1 MVAIVSGNNLGLS
14 TSSFAT
20 LGQGGVFG
28 SATQGRGGEQAYVNL
43 ATGNMVL
50 QRRDDFVASQGQGMD
65 VLRTYN
71 SRGLLDD
78 DNADNWSIGIYNQ
91 PLRLTGTRN
100 AAGSVLSRT
109 ARDGARSDYS
119 FDTAQ
124 GLYVGTDGAGAHDTL
139 RWDEAAG
146 QYVWTDGDSGEQERY
161 EGSGDQRLVSR
172 SDAHGNTTRYQY
184 GADGLLASVTGASG
198 ETTHY
203 DYTGRNL
210 AQIRVVAQDGS
221 TSTRVRYAYDASN
234 RLASVTV
241 DLSPG
246 DNSTADGKVYQTTY
260 TYDGDSRRVAS
271 VTQTD
276 GTRLEIGYALIDG
289 DYRVA
294 SVKDALGL
302 TTRYTYDTTARTTT
316 VTDPLN
322 VAIRYAYDDRGQLL
336 RVQTGITEAR
346 PAGLSQLYYRY
357 DSQGNVTAM
366 TDALGRSI
374 ALQYDAQGNQTV
386 KVDPLGNTLVRT
398 YDERNQLLTETLRAG
413 DGNGSAASAPTFGGS
428 TSSESTTRYVYSAQE
443 RGQLRFVLSAEG
455 RVTEYRYNALGQRVT
470 ALAYAAAAYDL
481 SGLGSSGVP
490 TETQM
495 AAWAA
500 VQDLRGGQRTDTR
513 YDFRGQV
520 AYSIA
525 YGALDAGGEGS
536 DPAATQYIYSQAG
549 ELLKTVQP
557 RTDSI
562 TEYVYDGLGRVIV
575 ASAPSSDGT
584 TANTTVT
591 EYGAASTTVTLV
603 NGLSTVSNYDA
614 AGRLTS
620 VLQSSA
626 GTTLGITRY
635 AYDAAGRLV
644 MTQDP
649 TGVRQWLLYD
659 DAGRKVADV
668 DGTGA
673 ATEYRYNV
681 NGQLAQ
687 TIAYARTLGPDL
699 NAAPTLEAVRALATA
714 DDRKSWRLYDSAQR
728 LAWQVDSA
736 GAVTQ
741 TEYDA
746 ASRVVAVTRLATPI
760 DTQLLGDGSAL
771 TVGPA
776 GLTSVANGQKA
787 ATGIAV
793 RVSAAAVA
801 SGATLT
807 LEASVAGSQPAGRV
821 TFYSGSTAIGS
832 AQIVDGV
839 ARLALNTLAVGTYA
853 INARYEG
860 DATHAAA
867 TSTAVAA
874 TVLQATAVSLDALPG
889 TVALGRSQV
898 LRATVAGGAPGGT
911 VTFFDG
917 SAVIGSG
924 VLQNVAGVP
933 TATVVWNV
941 QTPGNHAI
949 AAVYSGDAA
958 TASAATS
965 SAVTVRAG
973 LASEIALESGAT
985 PSTVNMALTLRARV
999 SVPGSQTQPTGSIAF
1014 YRGTELLAT
1023 AALDAQGV
1031 AVVSTSALAAGLHS
1045 LTAVY
1050 LGDDAVAGS
1059 RSASFTQTVLPAAS
1073 TTAVLAT
1080 SHVQIAAGASLALTV
1095 RVAAVADPATALGGT
1110 VTFYDGDTR
1119 LGSAALVNGQAS
1131 FNAAGVTA
1139 GSHGYRAVYGGDAAD
1154 AASTSATATVIS
1166 VANGPSI
1173 ATPVARSTG
1182 LVLAVSSTAIAK
1194 GNAVA
1199 VTATVTGNHPTGS
1212 VTFVSGGRILGS
1224 AVLVDGQAVLSFTPS
1239 EAGELS
1245 VQALYAGDAG
1255 NPATASGEPARIV
1268 VAPSPAR
1275 MVLSVSSTQAVRGTG
1290 VVLTATLSGSDTAA
1304 APTGSVTFYANGA
1317 AIGTAVLSQGLASL
1331 AIATLDIGSNAI
1343 TVQYAGDAR
1352 NAAVSS
1358 AAQDLRI
1365 ISAPASVALGAS
1377 SQQAAAGAAV
1387 TFTATVVPAT
1397 SGTSPTGRVDFFNGT
1412 SFLGSASLANGTA
1425 TLTTNGLRNVGV
1437 ANVTAVYT
1445 GEASG
1450 AVSKPFSVSISSGV
1464 ELSVSSTRIVSGNP
1478 VVLSANVGSGT
1489 GTVSFFDGSVYL
1501 GSASASNGMASL
1513 TTKALT
1519 QAGSHAIT
1527 AVYAGDANRAGA
1539 ASAATTLQVADAVEL
1554 AASGSTVIA
1563 GAPLVL
1569 TASVN
1574 SATSAIVNGVAVPAG
1589 AIANGVTLID
1599 GTVTKTSG
1607 ASDWESSI
1615 RSTVGVSGGASVSF
1629 KAGQTNK
1636 AIMVGLN
1643 TDPGTNDN
1651 YLTIDWA
1658 IYITYDGAM
1667 YAYQNGASVASLGTY
1682 TTGDVLSVE
1691 YLNGVVSYRKNGTVL
1706 RQESA
1711 NITQPLY
1718 LDTSFYGTGGAITG
1732 LKFRNASGQE
1742 VPLSAAAA
1750 PTGTVTFFNGRE
1762 VLGTANVVNGVARL
1776 TTSAL
1781 AAQGTAQITAVYG
1794 GDANNAAATS
1804 AARTVAVNDAIGL
1817 GASATS
1823 VAAGD
1828 AVTLTARMN
1837 AQPSVV
1843 ATGVSFDGGAVR
1855 KTGTASQWDASVRSV
1870 VGYAGG
1876 ASVRFTVG
1884 AQSDQNYVIG
1894 LNTDPASD
1902 NGVASLDW
1910 AIHVSGSTV
1919 ELYRDGVLVANVG
1932 TIVAGDV
1939 LALGYDAGAVSYAK
1953 NGVVLRRETVQI
1965 SQPLYLDSSFYTPGS
1980 AVSGLEFRDGAGTLV
1995 ALSAKPAATGRVTF
2009 HSGGAVLGTA
2019 TLVDGVASLT
2029 TRGLTAAGMAS
2040 ITALFESDSDG
2051 TKVQSQPL
2059 IVGVTGTGSQT
2070 AAASNAP
2077 VLSVSS
2083 TRIVSG
2089 NPVVLSA
2096 NVGSGT
2102 GTVSFFDGSVYLG
2115 SASASNG
2122 MASLTTKALTQA
2134 GSHAITAVYAG
2145 DANRAGAASAATT
2158 LQVADAVELAA
2169 SGSTVIAGAPLVLT
2183 ASVNSATSAIVN
2195 GVAVPAGAI
2204 ANGVTLIDGT
2214 VTKTSGA
2221 SDWESSIRSTVGVS
2235 GGASVSFKAGQTNKA
2250 IMVGLNTD
2258 PGTNDNYLTIDWAI
2272 YITYDG
2278 AMYAYQNGASVAS
2291 LGTYTTGDVLSV
2303 EYLNGVVS
2311 YRKNGT
2317 VLRQESANITQPLYL
2332 DTSFYGTGGA
2342 ITGLKFRNASGQEVP
2357 LSAAAAPTG
2366 TVTFFNGREVLGTAN
2381 VVNGVA
2387 RLTTSALAAQGTAQI
2402 TAVYGGDANN
2412 AAATSAARTVAVN
2425 DAIGLGASA
2434 TSVAAGDAVTLTAR
2448 MNAQPSV
2455 VATGV
2460 SFDGGAVRKTGT
2472 ASQWDASV
2480 RSVVG
2485 YAGGASVRFT
2495 VGAQSDQNY
2504 VIGLNTDPASDN
2516 GVASLDWAI
2525 HVSGSTVEL
2534 YRDGVLVANVGT
2546 IVAGD
2551 VLALGYDAGAVSY
2564 AKNGVVLRR
2573 ETVQISQPLYLD
2585 SSFYTPGSAVSGL
2598 EFRDGAGTLVALSAK
2613 PAATGRV
2620 TFHSG
2625 GAVLGTATLVDG
2637 VASLTTRGLTAA
2649 GMASI
2654 TAAYEGD
2661 ANNAAGFSSPMVL
2674 PVGAA
2679 PGGLP
2684 PTTTSLAVS
2693 SASTSRGQEVAL
2705 TATVTGGASGFVTF
2719 FSGNQALGVAAL
2731 VNGVATWT
2739 TKDLPVG
2746 AHAWRAV
2753 YTGDAQSASSTSSVV
2768 SGAVTAAG
2776 SGLTLAATV
2785 ASRSASEVT
2794 VTLAARVAGLRP
2806 GGTVTFYNN
2815 DAPIGGGTVGVV
2827 GGVATLSVTL
2837 PAGAVRITARYSG
2850 DADNAAAASEPLAL
2864 SLRGG
2869 STVVVAAPSPASTV
2883 YGSPVTLSATAPYS
2897 SANAGTVSFY
2907 AGDLLVGVASVQ
2919 PNGVATLVSTAIPV
2933 GTRTVLAAYSGN
2945 AEREP
2950 ASQSAAAPLVV
2961 TGMATQTVLTASR
2974 SQRIPGSPL
2983 VLDATTTSAGRA
2995 AGISGTVRFYAGST
3009 LLGTVQATDGVARL
3023 TLTDVPANAGTFT
3036 AVYSG
3041 FQGFDTSTSQTESS
3055 AALAAGTSVS
3065 LETSAPSVGNNA
3077 AVTLSARVTGRQPGG
3092 NVTFL
3097 RAGAVLGTAAVVNG
3111 VASLVVTGMP
3121 LGTHDLS
3128 ARYDGDALNSASS
3141 SAVLAQTVTAGAGI
3155 SLSLASSDTLEQG
3168 SAVSFAVG
3176 GMADG
3181 VVTLLDGT
3189 TAVSTARVVNGI
3201 ATLSTRDL
3209 AIGSHQLTVS
3219 YGANASSPVAL
3230 LGVRLT
3236 LTPGQAPT
3244 AVALGAATNRTEQ
3257 GLSTLLSAQVSGSQP
3272 GGRVTFYNGDTALG
3286 TVDLIYG
3293 LAVLTT
3299 DAPPSAL
3306 DRFRAVYL
3314 GDTGHA
3320 GSASAV
3326 LAGHALEG
3334 EALSPLT
3341 RSTLDRTLAQ
3351 IHSQDGLLLGT
3362 VDGEGYLTEYRYDAA
3377 ARMIGSVRY
3386 AQPVA
3391 GGATAAAAVR
3401 SGSLSSLRPTAR
3413 ADDAHTAYFHDVQGR
3428 RVGELDA
3435 EGHLTE
3441 TRYDANGNVAA
3452 VRRYANAVTAITA
3465 AQVTA
3470 ATRLADLL
3478 PAASAQDQVTTR
3490 SYDALNRLSASVN
3503 AEGTM
3508 TQYRYDSMGRLAQT
3522 VQAVGAA
3529 EARTATT
3536 RYDALGRV
3544 TGELTAQ
3551 GAALLSASGGGAQT
3565 EAIWQQ
3571 YGLRHTYDAAGR
3583 RTSTTDPNGQQTLFF
3598 YDAAG
3603 RLTHTVNAMG
3613 EITETRYNAF
3623 GEVASNTRTANRIDR
3638 WALANAGGLSG
3649 GLANA
3654 SVLAALG
3661 QAHSAAADATVSYR
3675 YNATGT
3681 LAQSTDALGFV
3692 RNYVYN
3698 TFGEETRLTA
3708 AAGTGAAQTVA
3719 TAYDRRGLAVQ
3730 RVQDPDALRVASTTA
3745 YDAFGRAISTTDA
3758 LGQVRTQA
3766 YDRMGRLIVAADALG
3781 GRSTTAYD
3789 AFGRTVTQTDALGHT
3804 TTYTYS
3810 QEDRSVTVTTPEG
3823 IRVSTAHDRLGQT
3836 VSVQDGSGAVTR
3848 YEYDANG
3855 RQTAVQTA
3863 LTRTEGRYDAG
3874 GRLVETTDAN
3884 GIKTALAYDAAGRVL
3899 TRTADPSGLNLVT
3912 RYSYDALGNQLSVT
3926 DAQGVVT
3933 QFGYDTK
3940 GQLVRQVV
3948 DPAGLALATSYA
3960 YDGLGH
3966 QVSVT
3971 APDGTTTAYQYDTL
3985 GRRVL
3990 EVVDPSTAT
3999 HAGLNLARRY
4009 AYDAA
4014 GNVTNVTDAQGHA
4027 TRYAYDK
4034 EGRQRFV
4041 LDAAGNLAET
4051 AYDAA
4056 GRVVRQTRYA
4066 QALAGVDG
4074 LPLAVGEG
4082 QLDGLKIVQPAK
4094 DQTEHRIYDADS
4106 RVTATV
4112 NGAGDVVRFD
4122 YDGAGRVVQRTA
4134 HARRLDM
4141 AKWVVGTDPKPDT
4154 DPTNSPDG
4162 VTRTVYDALGR
4173 VRYSIDGTGA
4183 VVSQRYDG
4191 NGNVTQRIRYA
4202 KRLDLT
4208 GQPLSARPNEAEL
4221 AQRVEGTGSAPAL
4234 YDAQR
4239 DEQTRMRYDAA
4250 GRLALMADGAGG
4262 VTQYL
4267 YDKNGRLLQSTRYA
4281 TPIGDTGTQN
4291 GPITVPQASL
4301 SDAFVR
4307 KVYDAAGRLTVEVDA
4322 SGAVS
4327 TYGYD
4332 AAGRLL
4338 RETRLAVPADA
4349 YRRAQAGGAL
4359 LAEPT
4364 PVASSGD
4371 RTVRHFLDR
4380 AGRETLTID
4389 AEGGAT
4395 ERFYDGTGQ
4404 LLQVRQSA
4412 TALTGSQIA
4421 DLESQRAQAG
4431 ELGRSAIAQKLPA
4444 NAADRTTRNYYDAA
4458 GRLRFTRD
4466 ALGQLQGYVY
4476 DGVGRLT
4483 GRTTY
4488 MGTQGADAWIEEGVT
4503 GYMKTAGGEGRK
4515 PLYRLSR
4522 TSGPGD
4528 HFYTSDPAERD
4539 WALQNG
4545 WQAEG
4550 DVGYLQSAPA
4560 AGTAPLYRL
4569 RPPGTSTNHFY
4580 TASEDLR
4587 AYAKNVLG
4595 WTDEGIMGYID
4606 VAPGKDN
4613 GALYQ
4618 LNANG
4623 TNEHFHSRGRAEIDL
4638 ALMPNPTATAGLDR
4652 TESLRYDA
4660 AGNLVASTDAAG
4672 KHETTEYDGTGRKE
4686 RFTNKAGST
4695 WNYAYNAA
4703 GQLTQETSP
4712 QVKLFDGQNEVLAS
4726 VVTRMD
4732 YDALG
4737 HLTARTEAAGLPE
4750 ARTTRYEYDA
4760 LGRQVKTIFPPVAVY
4775 QGESAAAL
4783 LDNGR
4788 NAAGTRTDTTIAEI
4802 SSETRYDTLGN
4813 AVAGR
4818 AAGSTAWSYKAY
4830 DRANHVAWDIDA
4842 LGYVTG
4848 YTRNAFGEAE
4858 RLVRYAR
4865 NIATRSDGTL
4875 LREDEVRQAVA
4886 ARASSADRD
4895 ILTGYDRLGRAQE
4908 VQEPYVFSV
4917 DGSTAEQ
4924 GAGRKTTRNSYDALG
4939 NLVAVAT
4946 NVGNAR
4952 WATTRYGYD
4961 VLGRRVGTTDAM
4973 GYATSD
4979 TYDAAGNVVRHVEYA
4994 RAGTAP
5000 GSTPETAA
5008 GDRVTDTTYDLLNR
5022 KTTETRRGVAYTAT
5036 DAGAA
5041 GIGGVLQDR
5050 TGDLATQYAYDALG
5064 NLVRTTDALGGT
5076 TYQYYDVLGR
5086 VRASITPTINVGVA
5100 ANGQGRAPVAP
5111 LTEYRRDAHGNA
5123 VATTQYASGAAVSAD
5138 GSDYTRSASGSDRT
5152 SYARFDAQ
5160 GHTLETIDAQ
5170 GNSHYYAYDAQ
5181 GRLAKEWQ
5189 KVTYVDDAGARQ
5201 VHSLWRA
5208 YAYDTLGRQTHT
5220 YAPLQ
5225 KSTDPGQ
5232 LSLGDTELTY
5242 NAFGEVTRKRVLDGG
5257 QALQGEEVYDYDN
5270 AGRVWRSNAGDGV
5283 MKVMAY
5289 DLQGRQ
5295 TVQLVA
5301 SGALKLEDFGDALAA
5316 LGAQANAPEQFRR
5329 TDMRYDL
5336 LGRLV
5341 QTLAPERASE
5351 RAMAITTRQ
5360 NLVYAVMTQSEVND
5374 SRVDKSSN
5382 QVDLVWRSLQDL
5394 GSGDVRITL
5403 QYLSAKYNNENQDN
5417 PDGNPA
5423 KSVTR
5428 NIVVS
5433 AEEAATG
5440 YSFKWQSPLSGEPG
5454 IAKGISAI
5462 QGIKVEKLDIF
5473 GNWATLYDVAQPTA
5487 TTGQLPW
5494 NEAASPGYIWN
5505 EAGEG
5510 RKPIYRY
5517 YNGSNDTHLFS
5528 ANSADRDALLN
5539 QRTGW
5544 LDEGI
5549 AGYVASAPADGLTA
5563 LYRLGKAGT
5572 DISVYTS
5579 STQKRSE
5586 LLASGWEDRGI
5597 DGYVGSPGA
5606 DAAAMA
5612 QKGMTLLHA
5621 LQHHRSASGDA
5632 EWKDGL
5638 YTTSL
5643 SERNALLQG
5652 LPPSQQQQQAQSQ
5665 GSSGA
5670 SWGGSVSP
5678 TGNASSGS
5686 ATTGGIGR
5694 TTVLYGAIT
5703 AQSLEVSLPQDVV
5716 SSLRMETRPAGGTQ
5730 WEARTLGSAALRT
5743 FGSAHRI
5750 DVSQLGLA
5758 PGGYEYRIT
5767 NVQGGEVREVGSG
5780 TFALGANGAPDA
5792 DNAPRLQG
5800 VGPARANIDGT
5811 SYQVLQ
5817 WPQPAQDQS
5826 VVFRWRPQGSTAWTG
5841 SRTAG
5846 NGLYAYG
5853 DGRTSGFGVGMQGAA
5868 LDMAAGSYEY
5878 EIVVTNAAGG
5888 TAQRARGVMVIPQN
5902 AALANTTPAIV
5913 MTNNNVT
5920 NLGLVGYLWTEPA
5933 PDRKPLVRYYFP
5945 YQGNSHHLSTA
5956 DAGVIANLDDRI
5968 ARDAA
5973 AGSPPAIVRE
5983 GILGYVQI
5991 SPTGSNQRLYQ
6002 YKYGDDVVYRL
6013 TANPADVGNYQP
6025 IYADPKNDSNFHFV
6039 PNTWYQNAY
6048 QNDGFISSVPVEGT
6062 TALYAVYNGNAQGT
6076 LSLGDYFTSPSEY
6089 EVISS
6094 FMLRA
6099 ATAATQ
6105 TLAGVGMGRAVIDGS
6120 DHAVLQWPQQEAGAR
6135 VKITASPGIPGGT
6148 PAPYLFRQGDGR
6160 SQFAGGAALQGF
6172 VLDGLNPGATYQV
6185 RIEVEHPAAGGRS
6198 AYLARTDVTIT
6209 VPSTGMN
6216 AAVAVTDTTPAYL
6229 PPLRAQTA
6237 AAAAQGDMSG
6247 RPVTAREFDRWGNVT
6262 AIDETQGLGEGKLV
6276 RTAELRYDA
6285 NNQVVEQRRLHEDAN
6300 FAQSWAS
6307 TRIYYDALGRQ
6318 VGLRD
6323 ANGNLNAQVR
6333 DLAGNVVQERHAD
6346 GGRLDNAFNAFG
6358 DKVSS
6363 AELVDAATGRTTVT
6377 GYDYD
6382 RMSRLTKTTLVQ
6394 GEAWRSG
6401 VESIGGKPEGQTS
6414 DIHASNQVAMSGQVA
6429 MSVLERAEYDEAG
6442 RKVRTVNGNQEAT
6455 RYRYDR
6461 AGNVVLSGQETAKD
6475 TGADAGA
6482 SVPAASLAYQ
6492 MRYRYDAL
6500 GRKVG
6505 QSDAA
6510 GMNQAWTY
6518 DTFGRLIG
6526 RTESKTGGGT
6536 VDSTYAYDRAGGLV
6550 HEGNGA
6556 GKNIDYRYDG
6566 AGQLIEIRDNALGQ
6580 TTSYSYD
6587 LAGNRVA
6594 EKLAQ
6599 KTLLSSGV
6607 LDNVVYQD
6615 NHLVYDAQ
6623 HRLRAVFDG
6632 RADVRIA
6639 YDLAGNRSQVTSH
6652 VINTIRQD
6660 PNAQPLSTGRQE
6672 QQVIHTSTTRYGYD
6686 QMNRQSSSEETGS
6699 AGQRETHTYQFDLA
6713 GNRVR
6718 DDIFVRGTKGDGSD
6732 NLGGHY
6738 EYRYDA
6744 LNRLQSYSGFDG
6756 PTERQTNVY
6765 DGAGRVVYSMSL
6777 VKSNGLW
6784 NEEHRYNRYDATGR
6798 VQDTRVVLRRDD
6810 TKAVTQRTDVA
6821 YHDAG
6826 GATGLGYDAA
6836 GNLLGNR
6843 QVTDGDEGKA
6853 TVTKYEYQF
6862 MAGSYQQTSSSA
6874 KREGN
6879 EATTKTWRDANGF
6892 VSNIEQVTGVGDERF
6907 NRAFVNDAQGNAIY
6921 VNQGAGHTG
6930 RIQNPGTYLGGWV
6943 GDSLNPGH
6951 VQRQLVAHGEV
6962 LARYGD
6968 APDSENPPAN
6978 AGDVPKYVSTA
6989 EFRLNAAPLQL
7000 KGANL
7005 DAIAYTVVGGETL
7018 KDIARNVLG
7027 DAKLWWRIAEANGLA
7042 VSGDGQLKAG
7052 QTLSVPKLALNA
7064 NSVDTFQPYE
7074 PGRVTGSMDPLL
7086 PAPAGQDGGCG
7097 AVGKIIMVVV
7107 AVAVSVFTGGVGGAM
7122 LGNLL
7127 GQVVGNALGVQDGI
7141 NWKSVALS
7149 GISAG
7154 IASGL
7159 EGVSGFSGTD
7169 WSQVALR
7176 MGTANL
7182 ATQGIGVATGL
7193 QSRFDWR
7200 SVAASAAGAAAGSA
7214 AGTALKDASW
7224 LAGLSDTARE
7234 ITQGTLR
7241 GLAAGVTT
7249 AVARGGRISI
7259 QQVATDAFGNALGES
7274 IAARAQSGSYMGEG
7288 TNLSPYVS
7296 DGEHLAFNNA
7306 TPLVNFSRANAL
7318 MASAPDFGNNIPPD
7332 EYRSSSVL
7340 YADASTALK
7349 SSVVSDAGG
7358 GSSIPSLPGGQAHS
7372 YQGWESF
7379 GPEETVGELGAIT
7392 VSAKREPEADPQDFQ
7407 AVNDQRAA
7415 KGSYDRFREI
7425 GDSWSAGNYG
7435 AVWRHITFE
7444 ASAPAQNAI
7453 NARLFPQPSP
7463 QIARIDKMLASPIGT
7478 IISGAGRLFG
7488 ASQQTQDALLAT
7500 GSFAEQMAG
7509 AGTNVYK
7516 QTLTAKGPSPFFS
7529 SATTKSR
7536 GMDSTPPMPGSLR
7549 FEPAGYHGTVDN
7561 AVKSRG
7567 PVNGQ
7572 NALDFSVQVKDTS
7585 PRRIGIDYQT
7595 GDFVVFDRTLNDIY
7609 HGHVR
7614 QWSDLHPDMQKVLR
7628 KMNMVDSRGN
7638 ILKD

>member
-43 ATGNMVL
+43 ATGNLVL

-100 AAGSVLSRT
+100 TAGSVLSRT
-109 ARDGARSDYS
+109 ARDGARSDYR
-119 FDTAQ
+119 FDTTQ
-124 GLYVGTDGAGAHDTL
+124 GLYVGTDGVGAYDTL
-139 RWDEAAG
+139 RWDEAGG

-161 EGSGDQRLVSR
+161 EGSGDHRLVSR
-172 SDAHGNTTRYQY
+172 SDAHGSITRYQY
-184 GADGLLASVTGASG
+184 GADGLLASVTDASG

-221 TSTRVRYAYDASN
+221 TSTRLRYAYDASN
-234 RLASVTV
+234 RLATVTV

-271 VTQTD
+271 VSQTD

-302 TTRYTYDTTARTTT
+302 TTRYAYDTTARTTT

-322 VAIRYAYDDRGQLL
+322 VASRYAYDDRGQLL

-374 ALQYDAQGNQTV
+374 ALQYDAHGNQTV

-428 TSSESTTRYVYSAQE
+428 NSTDSTTRYVYSAQE

-455 RVTEYRYNALGQRVT
+455 RVTEYRYDALGQRVT
-470 ALAYAAAAYDL
+470 ALAYAAAAYGI
-481 SGLGSSGVP
+481 SGLGSSDVP
-490 TETQM
+490 TEAQM
-495 AAWAA
+495 ANWAA
-500 VQDLRGGQRTDTR
+500 GQDLRGGQRTDTR

-520 AYSIA
+520 AYSTA
-525 YGALDAGGEGS
+525 YGTLDAAGEGS
-536 DPAATQYIYSQAG
+536 DPAVTQYVYSQAG

-562 TEYVYDGLGRVIV
+562 TQYVYDGLGRVIV

-620 VLQSSA
+620 VLQGSA

-635 AYDAAGRLV
+635 AYDAAGRLL

-673 ATEYRYNV
+673 ATEYRYNG

-687 TIAYARTLGPDL
+687 TIAYARTLASDL
-699 NAAPTLEAVRALATA
+699 NTAPTLEAIHALAAA
-714 DDRKSWRLYDSAQR
+714 DDRKSWQLYDSAQR

-776 GLTSVANGQKA
+776 GLASVANGQKA

-793 RVSAAAVA
+793 RASAAAVA
-801 SGATLT
+801 AGAMLT
-807 LEASVAGSQPAGRV
+807 LEASVAGSQPVGMV
-821 TFYSGSTAIGS
+821 TFYSGSTALGS

-839 ARLALNTLAVGTYA
+839 ARLALNTLAVGTHA

-874 TVLQATAVSLDALPG
+874 TVLQAAAVGLDPLPG

-898 LRATVAGGAPGGT
+898 LRATVSGGAPGGT

-941 QTPGNHAI
+941 QTPGSHAI
-949 AAVYSGDAA
+949 SAVYSGDAA
-958 TASAATS
+958 NASAATS
-965 SAVTVRAG
+965 SAVTLRAG
-973 LASEIALESGAT
+973 LASEIVLESGSA

-1023 AALDAQGV
+1023 AALDAQGL
-1031 AVVSTSALAAGLHS
+1031 AIFSTSSLTVGLHS

-1050 LGDDAVAGS
+1050 LGDDAIAGS
-1059 RSASFTQTVLPAAS
+1059 RSATFAQTVLPAAS
-1073 TTAVLAT
+1073 TTTVLAT
-1080 SHVQIAAGASLALTV
+1080 SHVQIAAGAALALTV

-1131 FNAAGVTA
+1131 FNATGVTA
-1139 GSHGYRAVYGGDAAD
+1139 GSHGYRAVYSGDAAD
-1154 AASTSATATVIS
+1154 AASTSAIATVVS

-1194 GNAVA
+1194 GNAVN
-1199 VTATVTGNHPTGS
+1199 VTATVTGNHPTGT
-1212 VTFVSGGRILGS
+1212 VTFVSGGRVLGS
-1224 AVLVDGQAVLSFTPS
+1224 AALVDGQAVLSFTPS
-1239 EAGELS
+1239 EAGDLS

-1255 NPATASGEPARIV
+1255 NPATASGEPARIA
-1268 VAPSPAR
+1268 VAPAAAR
-1275 MVLSVSSTQAVRGTG
+1275 MVLSVSSTQAVRGAG
-1290 VVLTATLSGSDTAA
+1290 VVLTATLSGSDTAVP
-1304 APTGSVTFYANGA
+1304 PTGSVTFYANGT
-1317 AIGTAVLSQGLASL
+1317 AIGTAMLSQGLASL

-1343 TVQYAGDAR
+1343 TVQYTGDAR
-1352 NAAVSS
+1352 NAGVTS

-1377 SQQAAAGAAV
+1377 AQQAAAGASV
-1387 TFTATVVPAT
+1387 TFTATVVPAA
-1397 SGTSPTGRVDFFNGT
+1397 SGASPTGRVDFFNGT
-1412 SFLGSASLANGTA
+1412 SFLGSASLANGVA

-1445 GEASG
+1445 GDASG
-1450 AVSKPFSVSISSGV
+1450 AVSRPFSLSISSGV
-1464 ELSVSSTRIVSGNP
+1464 ELSVSSPRIVSGNP

-1501 GSASASNGMASL
+1501 GSASASSGVASL

-1539 ASAATTLQVADAVEL
+1539 ASAALAVQVSDAVEL

-1615 RSTVGVSGGASVSF
+1615 RSTVGVSGGAGVSF

-1732 LKFRNASGQE
+1732 LKFKNGSGQE
-1742 VPLSAAAA
+1742 VPLNAAAA

-1762 VLGTANVVNGVARL
+1762 VLGTASVVNGVARL

-1794 GDANNAAATS
+1794 GDANNPAATS
-1804 AARTVAVNDAIGL
+1804 AARAVAVNDAIGL

-1843 ATGVSFDGGAVR
+1843 ATGVSFEGGAVK

-1884 AQSDQNYVIG
+1884 GQSDQNYVIG

-1902 NGVASLDW
+1902 NGLASLDW

-1953 NGVVLRRETVQI
+1953 NGVVLRRETAQI
-1965 SQPLYLDSSFYTPGS
+1965 GQPLYLDSSFYAPGS

-2029 TRGLTAAGMAS
+2029 TRGLTTAGMAS
-2040 ITALFESDSDG
+2040 ITA
-2051 TKVQSQPL
+2051 T
-2059 IVGVTGTGSQT
+2059 
-2070 AAASNAP
+2070 
-2077 VLSVSS
+2077 
-2083 TRIVSG
+2083 
-2089 NPVVLSA
+2089 
-2096 NVGSGT
+2096 
-2102 GTVSFFDGSVYLG
+2102 
-2115 SASASNG
+2115 
-2122 MASLTTKALTQA
+2122 
-2134 GSHAITAVYAG
+2134 
-2145 DANRAGAASAATT
+2145 
-2158 LQVADAVELAA
+2158 
-2169 SGSTVIAGAPLVLT
+2169 
-2183 ASVNSATSAIVN
+2183 
-2195 GVAVPAGAI
+2195 
-2204 ANGVTLIDGT
+2204 
-2214 VTKTSGA
+2214 
-2221 SDWESSIRSTVGVS
+2221 
-2235 GGASVSFKAGQTNKA
+2235 
-2250 IMVGLNTD
+2250 
-2258 PGTNDNYLTIDWAI
+2258 
-2272 YITYDG
+2272 
-2278 AMYAYQNGASVAS
+2278 
-2291 LGTYTTGDVLSV
+2291 
-2303 EYLNGVVS
+2303 
-2311 YRKNGT
+2311 
-2317 VLRQESANITQPLYL
+2317 
-2332 DTSFYGTGGA
+2332 
-2342 ITGLKFRNASGQEVP
+2342 
-2357 LSAAAAPTG
+2357 
-2366 TVTFFNGREVLGTAN
+2366 
-2381 VVNGVA
+2381 
-2387 RLTTSALAAQGTAQI
+2387 
-2402 TAVYGGDANN
+2402 
-2412 AAATSAARTVAVN
+2412 
-2425 DAIGLGASA
+2425 
-2434 TSVAAGDAVTLTAR
+2434 
-2448 MNAQPSV
+2448 
-2455 VATGV
+2455 
-2460 SFDGGAVRKTGT
+2460 
-2472 ASQWDASV
+2472 
-2480 RSVVG
+2480 
-2485 YAGGASVRFT
+2485 
-2495 VGAQSDQNY
+2495 
-2504 VIGLNTDPASDN
+2504 
-2516 GVASLDWAI
+2516 
-2525 HVSGSTVEL
+2525 
-2534 YRDGVLVANVGT
+2534 
-2546 IVAGD
+2546 
-2551 VLALGYDAGAVSY
+2551 
-2564 AKNGVVLRR
+2564 
-2573 ETVQISQPLYLD
+2573 
-2585 SSFYTPGSAVSGL
+2585 
-2598 EFRDGAGTLVALSAK
+2598 
-2613 PAATGRV
+2613 
-2620 TFHSG
+2620 
-2625 GAVLGTATLVDG
+2625 
-2637 VASLTTRGLTAA
+2637 
-2649 GMASI
+2649 
-2654 TAAYEGD
+2654 YEGD

-2684 PTTTSLAVS
+2684 STTTALAVS

-2719 FSGNQALGVAAL
+2719 FSGTQALGVAAL

-2753 YTGDAQSASSTSSVV
+2753 YTGDAQSASSTSSAV

-2827 GGVATLSVTL
+2827 DGVATLSVTL
-2837 PAGAVRITARYSG
+2837 PAGAVRITARYTG
-2850 DADNAAAASEPLAL
+2850 DANNAAAASEPLAL

-2869 STVVVAAPSPASTV
+2869 STVVVAAPSPASAV

-2907 AGDLLVGVASVQ
+2907 AGDLLVGVATVQ
-2919 PNGVATLVSTAIPV
+2919 PNGVATLVSTAMPV
-2933 GTRTVLAAYSGN
+2933 GTRTITAAYSGN

-2961 TGMATQTVLTASR
+2961 TGMATQTVLTASH
-2974 SQRIPGSPL
+2974 SQRAPGTPL
-2983 VLDATTTSAGRA
+2983 VLDATTTSGGRA
-2995 AGISGTVRFYAGST
+2995 AGISGAVRFYAGST
-3009 LLGTVQATDGVARL
+3009 LLGTVQATDGVARF

-3041 FQGFDTSTSQTESS
+3041 FQGFDTSTSQTEAS
-3055 AALAAGTSVS
+3055 AALAAGTSIT
-3065 LETSAPSVGNNA
+3065 LETSAPSVSSNA

-3121 LGTHDLS
+3121 LGTHELS
-3128 ARYDGDALNSASS
+3128 ARYDGDAFNSASGS
-3141 SAVLAQTVTAGAGI
+3141 IVLAQTVTAAAGV

-3168 SAVSFAVG
+3168 GAVSFAVG

-3181 VVTLLDGT
+3181 IVTLVDGN
-3189 TAVSTARVVNGI
+3189 TALSTARVVNGI

-3209 AIGSHQLTVS
+3209 AVGSHQLTVS
-3219 YGANASSPVAL
+3219 YGANASSPAAL
-3230 LGVRLT
+3230 LAFRLT
-3236 LTPGQAPT
+3236 ITPGQAPT

-3257 GLSTLLSAQVSGSQP
+3257 GLSTLLSAQVSGGQP

-3286 TVDLIYG
+3286 TVDLVYG
-3293 LAVLTT
+3293 LAVLAT

-3351 IHSQDGLLLGT
+3351 IHSRDGLLLGT

-3386 AQPVA
+3386 ALPVA

-3401 SGSLSSLRPTAR
+3401 SNSLSSLRPTAR
-3413 ADDAHTAYFHDVQGR
+3413 AGDAHTAYFYDVQGR
-3428 RVGELDA
+3428 RIGELDA
-3435 EGHLTE
+3435 EGNLTQ
-3441 TRYDANGNVAA
+3441 TSYDANGNVAA

-3470 ATRLADLL
+3470 ATRLTDIL

-3503 AEGTM
+3503 AEGTT

-3522 VQAVGAA
+3522 VQAAGASETRA
-3529 EARTATT
+3529 ITA
-3536 RYDALGRV
+3536 RYDAQGRL

-3551 GAALLSASGGGAQT
+3551 GAALLAASAGGAQT

-3583 RTSTTDPNGQQTLFF
+3583 RSSTTDPNGQQTLFF

-3603 RLTHTVNAMG
+3603 RLTHTVNPMG
-3613 EITETRYNAF
+3613 EVTETRYNAF
-3623 GEVASNTRTANRIDR
+3623 GEVASSTRRANRADR
-3638 WALANAGGLSG
+3638 LALANAGGLSG
-3649 GLANA
+3649 GLASA
-3654 SVLAALG
+3654 GVLAALA
-3661 QAHSAAADATVSYR
+3661 QAQSATADTTVSYR
-3675 YNATGT
+3675 YSTTGT
-3681 LAQSTDALGFV
+3681 LAQSIDAQGFA

-3698 TFGEETRLTA
+3698 TFGEEVRLTA
-3708 AAGTGAAQTVA
+3708 AAGTGTAQTVA

-3730 RVQDPDALRVASTTA
+3730 RIQDPDALRLTSTIT
-3745 YDAFGRAISTTDA
+3745 YDAFGRAIATSDA
-3758 LGQVRTQA
+3758 LGQVRTQT
-3766 YDRMGRLIVAADALG
+3766 YDRVGRLIATTDALG
-3781 GRSTTAYD
+3781 RTTGTTAYD
-3789 AFGRTVTQTDALGHT
+3789 AFGRTATQTDGLGHT

-3810 QEDRSVTVTTPEG
+3810 LEDRSVTVTTPEG
-3823 IRVSTAHDRLGQT
+3823 IRVSTVHDRLGQT

-3863 LTRTEGRYDAG
+3863 LTRTASSYDAG

-3884 GIKTALAYDAAGRVL
+3884 GVKTALAYDAAGRVL
-3899 TRTADPSGLNLVT
+3899 TRTVDPSGLNLIT
-3912 RYSYDALGNQLSVT
+3912 RYSYDAQGNQLSVT

-3933 QFGYDTK
+3933 QFGYDNK
-3940 GQLVRQVV
+3940 GQLIRQVV
-3948 DPAGLALATSYA
+3948 DPAGLALSTTYA

-3966 QVSVT
+3966 AVSVT

-3999 HAGLNLARRY
+3999 HAGLNLAKRY
-4009 AYDAA
+4009 SYDAA
-4014 GNVTNVTDAQGHA
+4014 GNVTSVTDAQGHV

-4082 QLDGLKIVQPAK
+4082 QLDGLKTVQPAK
-4094 DQTEHRIYDADS
+4094 DQTEHRVYDADN

-4112 NGAGDVVRFD
+4112 NGAGDVVHFD
-4122 YDGAGRVVQRTA
+4122 YDGAGRVVGRRA
-4134 HARRLDM
+4134 HAQRLDM
-4141 AKWVVGTDPKPDT
+4141 AQWVVGTDPNPGT

-4183 VVSQRYDG
+4183 VVSQRYDS
-4191 NGNVTQRIRYA
+4191 NGNVTQRIRYT

-4208 GQPLSARPNEAEL
+4208 GQPLSARPSEAEL
-4221 AQRVEGTGSAPAL
+4221 AQRVEGTGGAPAL

-4281 TPIGDTGTQN
+4281 TPIGDTGMQN

-4322 SGAVS
+4322 SGAVT

-4338 RETRLAVPADA
+4338 RETRLAIPADA

-4364 PVASSGD
+4364 SVASSGD

-4404 LLQVRQSA
+4404 LLRVRQSA

-4431 ELGRSAIAQKLPA
+4431 ELSRSAIAQTLPA

-4483 GRTTY
+4483 DRTTY
-4488 MGTQGADAWIEEGVT
+4488 MGTQGADAWIEEGIT

-4528 HFYTSDPAERD
+4528 HLYTSDPAERD

-4550 DVGYLQSAPA
+4550 DVGYLQSAPS

-4595 WTDEGIMGYID
+4595 WTEEGIMGYID

-4638 ALMPNPTATAGLDR
+4638 ALMPNPTATAGADR

-4660 AGNLVASTDAAG
+4660 AGNLIASTDAAG
-4672 KHETTEYDGTGRKE
+4672 KQETTEYDGTGRKE

-4695 WNYAYNAA
+4695 WTYAYNAA

-4858 RLVRYAR
+4858 RLVRYAQ
-4865 NIATRSDGTL
+4865 NIATRADGVL
-4875 LREDEVRQAVA
+4875 MREDEVRQAVA

-4917 DGSTAEQ
+4917 NGSTAEQ

-4939 NLVAVAT
+4939 NLVTVAT
-4946 NVGNAR
+4946 NVGNAL

-4961 VLGRRVGTTDAM
+4961 ALGRRVGTTDAM

-5008 GDRVTDTTYDLLNR
+5008 GDRVTDTAYDLLNR
-5022 KTTETRRGVAYTAT
+5022 KTTETRRGVGYTAT
-5036 DAGAA
+5036 NASAS
-5041 GIGGVLQDR
+5041 GIESVLQSR

-5086 VRASITPTINVGVA
+5086 VRASITPAINLGVA

-5123 VATTQYASGAAVSAD
+5123 VATTQYAGGATVSAD
-5138 GSDYTRSASGSDRT
+5138 GSDYTRSASASDRT

-5160 GHTLETIDAQ
+5160 GHTLETVDAQ

-5225 KSTDPGQ
+5225 KNTDPGQ

-5257 QALQGEEVYDYDN
+5257 QALQGDEVYDYDN

-5301 SGALKLEDFGDALAA
+5301 SGMLKLEDFGDALAA

-5374 SRVDKSSN
+5374 NRVDKSSN

-5403 QYLSAKYNNENQDN
+5403 QYLSAKYVNENQDN

-5440 YSFKWQSPLSGEPG
+5440 YSFKWQSPLSGESG

-5473 GNWATLYDVAQPTA
+5473 GNWATLYDVAQPKA

-5494 NEAASPGYIWN
+5494 SEAASPGYIWN
-5505 EAGEG
+5505 ESGEG

-5528 ANSADRDALLN
+5528 ANPADRDALLN
-5539 QRTGW
+5539 QRMGW

-5579 STQKRSE
+5579 STQRRSE

-5612 QKGMTLLHA
+5612 QKGMTLMHA
-5621 LQHHRSASGDA
+5621 LQHHRSANGDA

-5638 YTTSL
+5638 YTTSV

-5665 GSSGA
+5665 SQGSSGA
-5670 SWGGSVSP
+5670 SWGGSVSQ

-5716 SSLRMETRPAGGTQ
+5716 SSLRIETRPAGGTQ

-5750 DVSQLGLA
+5750 DVGQLGLA

-5800 VGPARANIDGT
+5800 VAPARASIDGT

-5826 VVFRWRPQGSTAWTG
+5826 VVFRWRPQDSAAWTG
-5841 SRTAG
+5841 SRTVG

-5853 DGRTSGFGVGMQGAA
+5853 DGRTSGFGVGMQGTA

-5888 TAQRARGVMVIPQN
+5888 TAQRAKGVMVIPQN

-5913 MTNNNVT
+5913 MANNNVT
-5920 NLGLVGYLWTEPA
+5920 NLGLVGYLWSEPA

-6002 YKYGDDVVYRL
+6002 YKYGNDVVYRL
-6013 TANPADVGNYQP
+6013 TANPADVGSYQP
-6025 IYADPKNDSNFHFV
+6025 IYADPQNDSNFHFA

-6148 PAPYLFRQGDGR
+6148 PAPYLFRQG
-6160 SQFAGGAALQGF
+6160 SAALQGI
-6172 VLDGLNPGATYQV
+6172 VLDGLNPGATYTI
-6185 RIEVEHPAAGGRS
+6185 RIEVEHPASGGRS

-6209 VPSTGMN
+6209 VPAAGMN
-6216 AAVAVTDTTPAYL
+6216 AAVAVTDKTPAYL

-6262 AIDETQGLGEGKLV
+6262 AIDETQGLGEGKRV

-6363 AELVDAATGRTTVT
+6363 AELVDADSGRTTVT

-6394 GEAWRSG
+6394 GEALRNG
-6401 VESIGGKPEGQTS
+6401 VVGITGNPVQLTS
-6414 DIHASNQVAMSGQVA
+6414 NVHPSNGMAMAEQVAMRE
-6429 MSVLERAEYDEAG
+6429 LERAEYDEAG
-6442 RKVRTVNGNQEAT
+6442 RKVC
-6455 RYRYDR
+6455 
-6461 AGNVVLSGQETAKD
+6461 
-6475 TGADAGA
+6475 
-6482 SVPAASLAYQ
+6482 
-6492 MRYRYDAL
+6492 
-6500 GRKVG
+6500 
-6505 QSDAA
+6505 
-6510 GMNQAWTY
+6510 
-6518 DTFGRLIG
+6518 
-6526 RTESKTGGGT
+6526 
-6536 VDSTYAYDRAGGLV
+6536 
-6550 HEGNGA
+6550 
-6556 GKNIDYRYDG
+6556 
-6566 AGQLIEIRDNALGQ
+6566 
-6580 TTSYSYD
+6580 
-6587 LAGNRVA
+6587 
-6594 EKLAQ
+6594 
-6599 KTLLSSGV
+6599 
-6607 LDNVVYQD
+6607 
-6615 NHLVYDAQ
+6615 
-6623 HRLRAVFDG
+6623 
-6632 RADVRIA
+6632 
-6639 YDLAGNRSQVTSH
+6639 
-6652 VINTIRQD
+6652 
-6660 PNAQPLSTGRQE
+6660 
-6672 QQVIHTSTTRYGYD
+6672 
-6686 QMNRQSSSEETGS
+6686 
-6699 AGQRETHTYQFDLA
+6699 
-6713 GNRVR
+6713 
-6718 DDIFVRGTKGDGSD
+6718 
-6732 NLGGHY
+6732 
-6738 EYRYDA
+6738 
-6744 LNRLQSYSGFDG
+6744 
-6756 PTERQTNVY
+6756 
-6765 DGAGRVVYSMSL
+6765 
-6777 VKSNGLW
+6777 
-6784 NEEHRYNRYDATGR
+6784 
-6798 VQDTRVVLRRDD
+6798 
-6810 TKAVTQRTDVA
+6810 
-6821 YHDAG
+6821 
-6826 GATGLGYDAA
+6826 
-6836 GNLLGNR
+6836 
-6843 QVTDGDEGKA
+6843 
-6853 TVTKYEYQF
+6853 
-6862 MAGSYQQTSSSA
+6862 
-6874 KREGN
+6874 
-6879 EATTKTWRDANGF
+6879 
-6892 VSNIEQVTGVGDERF
+6892 
-6907 NRAFVNDAQGNAIY
+6907 
-6921 VNQGAGHTG
+6921 
-6930 RIQNPGTYLGGWV
+6930 
-6943 GDSLNPGH
+6943 
-6951 VQRQLVAHGEV
+6951 
-6962 LARYGD
+6962 
-6968 APDSENPPAN
+6968 AP
-6978 AGDVPKYVSTA
+6978 
-6989 EFRLNAAPLQL
+6989 
-7000 KGANL
+7000 
-7005 DAIAYTVVGGETL
+7005 
-7018 KDIARNVLG
+7018 
-7027 DAKLWWRIAEANGLA
+7027 
-7042 VSGDGQLKAG
+7042 
-7052 QTLSVPKLALNA
+7052 
-7064 NSVDTFQPYE
+7064 
-7074 PGRVTGSMDPLL
+7074 
-7086 PAPAGQDGGCG
+7086 
-7097 AVGKIIMVVV
+7097 
-7107 AVAVSVFTGGVGGAM
+7107 
-7122 LGNLL
+7122 
-7127 GQVVGNALGVQDGI
+7127 
-7141 NWKSVALS
+7141 
-7149 GISAG
+7149 
-7154 IASGL
+7154 
-7159 EGVSGFSGTD
+7159 
-7169 WSQVALR
+7169 
-7176 MGTANL
+7176 
-7182 ATQGIGVATGL
+7182 
-7193 QSRFDWR
+7193 
-7200 SVAASAAGAAAGSA
+7200 
-7214 AGTALKDASW
+7214 
-7224 LAGLSDTARE
+7224 
-7234 ITQGTLR
+7234 
-7241 GLAAGVTT
+7241 
-7249 AVARGGRISI
+7249 
-7259 QQVATDAFGNALGES
+7259 
-7274 IAARAQSGSYMGEG
+7274 
-7288 TNLSPYVS
+7288 
-7296 DGEHLAFNNA
+7296 
-7306 TPLVNFSRANAL
+7306 
-7318 MASAPDFGNNIPPD
+7318 
-7332 EYRSSSVL
+7332 
-7340 YADASTALK
+7340 
-7349 SSVVSDAGG
+7349 
-7358 GSSIPSLPGGQAHS
+7358 
-7372 YQGWESF
+7372 
-7379 GPEETVGELGAIT
+7379 
-7392 VSAKREPEADPQDFQ
+7392 
-7407 AVNDQRAA
+7407 
-7415 KGSYDRFREI
+7415 
-7425 GDSWSAGNYG
+7425 
-7435 AVWRHITFE
+7435 
-7444 ASAPAQNAI
+7444 
-7453 NARLFPQPSP
+7453 
-7463 QIARIDKMLASPIGT
+7463 
-7478 IISGAGRLFG
+7478 
-7488 ASQQTQDALLAT
+7488 
-7500 GSFAEQMAG
+7500 
-7509 AGTNVYK
+7509 
-7516 QTLTAKGPSPFFS
+7516 
-7529 SATTKSR
+7529 
-7536 GMDSTPPMPGSLR
+7536 
-7549 FEPAGYHGTVDN
+7549 
-7561 AVKSRG
+7561 
-7567 PVNGQ
+7567 
-7572 NALDFSVQVKDTS
+7572 
-7585 PRRIGIDYQT
+7585 
-7595 GDFVVFDRTLNDIY
+7595 
-7609 HGHVR
+7609 
-7614 QWSDLHPDMQKVLR
+7614 
-7628 KMNMVDSRGN
+7628 
-7638 ILKD
+7638 

>member
-271 VTQTD
+271 VSQTD

-500 VQDLRGGQRTDTR
+500 GQDLRGGQRTDTR

-562 TEYVYDGLGRVIV
+562 TQYVYDGLGRVIV

-620 VLQSSA
+620 VLQGSA

-807 LEASVAGSQPAGRV
+807 LEASVAGSEPAGRV

-924 VLQNVAGVP
+924 VLQNVAEVP

-949 AAVYSGDAA
+949 AAVYSGDVA

-1059 RSASFTQTVLPAAS
+1059 RSASFVQTVLPAAS

-1173 ATPVARSTG
+1173 ATPLARSTG

-1239 EAGELS
+1239 EAGDLS

-1255 NPATASGEPARIV
+1255 NPATASGEPARIA

-1501 GSASASNGMASL
+1501 GSASASNGVASL

-1691 YLNGVVSYRKNGTVL
+1691 YLNGVVNYRKNGTVL

-1980 AVSGLEFRDGAGTLV
+1980 AVSGLEFRDGADTLV

-2029 TRGLTAAGMAS
+2029 TRGLTA
-2040 ITALFESDSDG
+2040 T
-2051 TKVQSQPL
+2051 
-2059 IVGVTGTGSQT
+2059 
-2070 AAASNAP
+2070 
-2077 VLSVSS
+2077 
-2083 TRIVSG
+2083 
-2089 NPVVLSA
+2089 
-2096 NVGSGT
+2096 
-2102 GTVSFFDGSVYLG
+2102 
-2115 SASASNG
+2115 
-2122 MASLTTKALTQA
+2122 
-2134 GSHAITAVYAG
+2134 
-2145 DANRAGAASAATT
+2145 
-2158 LQVADAVELAA
+2158 
-2169 SGSTVIAGAPLVLT
+2169 
-2183 ASVNSATSAIVN
+2183 
-2195 GVAVPAGAI
+2195 
-2204 ANGVTLIDGT
+2204 
-2214 VTKTSGA
+2214 
-2221 SDWESSIRSTVGVS
+2221 
-2235 GGASVSFKAGQTNKA
+2235 
-2250 IMVGLNTD
+2250 
-2258 PGTNDNYLTIDWAI
+2258 
-2272 YITYDG
+2272 
-2278 AMYAYQNGASVAS
+2278 
-2291 LGTYTTGDVLSV
+2291 
-2303 EYLNGVVS
+2303 
-2311 YRKNGT
+2311 
-2317 VLRQESANITQPLYL
+2317 
-2332 DTSFYGTGGA
+2332 
-2342 ITGLKFRNASGQEVP
+2342 
-2357 LSAAAAPTG
+2357 
-2366 TVTFFNGREVLGTAN
+2366 
-2381 VVNGVA
+2381 
-2387 RLTTSALAAQGTAQI
+2387 
-2402 TAVYGGDANN
+2402 
-2412 AAATSAARTVAVN
+2412 
-2425 DAIGLGASA
+2425 
-2434 TSVAAGDAVTLTAR
+2434 
-2448 MNAQPSV
+2448 
-2455 VATGV
+2455 
-2460 SFDGGAVRKTGT
+2460 
-2472 ASQWDASV
+2472 
-2480 RSVVG
+2480 
-2485 YAGGASVRFT
+2485 
-2495 VGAQSDQNY
+2495 
-2504 VIGLNTDPASDN
+2504 
-2516 GVASLDWAI
+2516 
-2525 HVSGSTVEL
+2525 
-2534 YRDGVLVANVGT
+2534 
-2546 IVAGD
+2546 
-2551 VLALGYDAGAVSY
+2551 
-2564 AKNGVVLRR
+2564 
-2573 ETVQISQPLYLD
+2573 
-2585 SSFYTPGSAVSGL
+2585 
-2598 EFRDGAGTLVALSAK
+2598 
-2613 PAATGRV
+2613 
-2620 TFHSG
+2620 
-2625 GAVLGTATLVDG
+2625 
-2637 VASLTTRGLTAA
+2637 

-2693 SASTSRGQEVAL
+2693 STSTSRGQEVAL
-2705 TATVTGGASGFVTF
+2705 TATVAGGASGFVTF

-2753 YTGDAQSASSTSSVV
+2753 YTGDAQSASSTSSAV

-2837 PAGAVRITARYSG
+2837 PAGAVRITARYTG

-2907 AGDLLVGVASVQ
+2907 AGDLLVGVATVQ

-2995 AGISGTVRFYAGST
+2995 AGISGAVRFYAGST

-3121 LGTHDLS
+3121 LGTHELS

-3168 SAVSFAVG
+3168 RAVSFAVG

-3351 IHSQDGLLLGT
+3351 IHSRDGLLLGT

-3899 TRTADPSGLNLVT
+3899 TRTVDPSGLNLVT

-3990 EVVDPSTAT
+3990 EVVDPWTAT

-4014 GNVTNVTDAQGHA
+4014 GNVTSVTDAQGHA

-4082 QLDGLKIVQPAK
+4082 QLDGLKTVQPAK
-4094 DQTEHRIYDADS
+4094 DQTEHRIYDADN

-4595 WTDEGIMGYID
+4595 WADEGIMGYID

-4672 KHETTEYDGTGRKE
+4672 KQETTEYDGTGRKE

-4865 NIATRSDGTL
+4865 NIATRADGTL

-4952 WATTRYGYD
+4952 WATTRYCYD

-5008 GDRVTDTTYDLLNR
+5008 GDRVTDTAYDLLNR

-5086 VRASITPTINVGVA
+5086 VRASITPTINVGVG
-5100 ANGQGRAPVAP
+5100 ANGQGRAPMAP

-5123 VATTQYASGAAVSAD
+5123 VATTQYAGGAAVSAD

-5170 GNSHYYAYDAQ
+5170 GNSHYYAYDTQ

-5528 ANSADRDALLN
+5528 ANPADRDALLN

-5956 DAGVIANLDDRI
+5956 DAGEIAKMDAEI
-5968 ARDAA
+5968 ARNAA

-5983 GILGYVQI
+5983 GILGYVQ
-5991 SPTGSNQRLYQ
+5991 TAATASNQRLYQ
-6002 YKYGDDVVYRL
+6002 YNYGGDNVFRL
-6013 TANPADVGNYQP
+6013 ASDSSSVNGGNYIVLDDRP
-6025 IYADPKNDSNFHFV
+6025 SGSVD
-6039 PNTWYQNAY
+6039 TTRWYQNAY

-6076 LSLGDYFTSPSEY
+6076 HSLGDYFTSPSEY

-6198 AYLARTDVTIT
+6198 AYLARTDVAIT

-6394 GEAWRSG
+6394 GEALRNG
-6401 VESIGGKPEGQTS
+6401 VVGIAGNPVQLTS
-6414 DIHASNQVAMSGQVA
+6414 NVHPSNGMAMAEQMA
-6429 MSVLERAEYDEAG
+6429 MRELERAEYDEAG

-6461 AGNVVLSGQETAKD
+6461 AGNVVLSGQETVKD

-6482 SVPAASLAYQ
+6482 SGPAASLAYQ

-6510 GMNQAWTY
+6510 GTNQAWTY

-6699 AGQRETHTYQFDLA
+6699 AGQRETHTYLFDKA
-6713 GNRVR
+6713 GNRVQ
-6718 DDIFVRGTKGDGSD
+6718 DVAFVRGTNGSAD
-6732 NLGGHY
+6732 RQGTY
-6738 EYRYDA
+6738 SYTYDA
-6744 LNRLQSYSGFDG
+6744 LNRLVYYRGDGLGEEQS
-6756 PTERQTNVY
+6756 NLY
-6765 DGAGRVVYSMSL
+6765 DGAGRLVYSNAL
-6777 VKSNGLW
+6777 VMRGPEGKTPQY
-6784 NEEHRYNRYDATGR
+6784 EFRYNHYDAKGKLL
-6798 VQDTRVVLRRDD
+6798 DTRVVVRG
-6810 TKAVTQRTDVA
+6810 TAGDVVNRVDIA

-6862 MAGSYQQTSSSA
+6862 MAGSYQQTSSTA

-6892 VSNIEQVTGVGDERF
+6892 VSNIEQVTGASDERF

-6989 EFRLNAAPLQL
+6989 EFRLNAAPLHL

-7064 NSVDTFQPYE
+7064 NSVDTFQPYD

-7086 PAPAGQDGGCG
+7086 PAPAGQGGGCG
-7097 AVGKIIMVVV
+7097 
-7107 AVAVSVFTGGVGGAM
+7107 GVGLIISIVVSAVLMAYGIPMPLASLGGNVAGQATNNITGAQSGFDWKSAAM
-7122 LGNLL
+7122 SYAGGMVSQQLNVPGLL
-7127 GQVVGNALGVQDGI
+7127 EGKGLEMTVLRAMASNTITQGVGVVTGLQDHF
-7141 NWKSVALS
+7141 NWKSVA
-7149 GISAG
+7149 
-7154 IASGL
+7154 ASGL
-7159 EGVSGFSGTD
+7159 
-7169 WSQVALR
+7169 
-7176 MGTANL
+7176 
-7182 ATQGIGVATGL
+7182 
-7193 QSRFDWR
+7193 
-7200 SVAASAAGAAAGSA
+7200 GAAASWGMSYA
-7214 AGTALKDASW
+7214 VGLTDANGERLPQASRTDMFVKAGITSFAGGVSTALAK
-7224 LAGLSDTARE
+7224 
-7234 ITQGTLR
+7234 
-7241 GLAAGVTT
+7241 
-7249 AVARGGRISI
+7249 GGRVSI
-7259 QQVATDAFGNALGES
+7259 QQVAVDAFGNALGES
-7274 IAARAQSGSYMGEG
+7274 IAESSRPTTVLSFADDVVARKRALDPLGIGQMTQQPEQMGSQGVVIYPVQMPGNVDMQPLVSQVVELRSVRAGDFGGSMERIARAQLGGG
-7288 TNLSPYVS
+7288 ANQRDINNYVGQLIELNDIKNPRAVGADWEIALPTS
-7296 DGEHLAFNNA
+7296 S
-7306 TPLVNFSRANAL
+7306 TPLASSGLGVYGRDIALGEQMKADLRAQQ
-7318 MASAPDFGNNIPPD
+7318 ASAAAQAATDVYSG
-7332 EYRSSSVL
+7332 
-7340 YADASTALK
+7340 
-7349 SSVVSDAGG
+7349 AGG
-7358 GSSIPSLPGGQAHS
+7358 GRGFINPAEASGYGGYAFA
-7372 YQGWESF
+7372 GR
-7379 GPEETVGELGAIT
+7379 
-7392 VSAKREPEADPQDFQ
+7392 SAVTDPQAFVDP
-7407 AVNDQRAA
+7407 
-7415 KGSYDRFREI
+7415 KIREMQLI
-7425 GDSWSAGNYG
+7425 RIANEDGDSSVRSASEWQSLAKEYRQLQGSSFKRDSFYNSLWTRGMQASIVEGEGLQRRDFDEMAGLGTEAGTLANTGMSLGGALGG
-7435 AVWRHITFE
+7435 AVGKAISNNFTK
-7444 ASAPAQNAI
+7444 SAPAGLVPVDGSDL
-7453 NARLFPQPSP
+7453 RLKFKEDWTTAQRTEAQAKVQILNDSP
-7463 QIARIDKMLASPIGT
+7463 TVVTAVERSGTSASSRYT
-7478 IISGAGRLFG
+7478 RAG
-7488 ASQQTQDALLAT
+7488 
-7500 GSFAEQMAG
+7500 
-7509 AGTNVYK
+7509 
-7516 QTLTAKGPSPFFS
+7516 
-7529 SATTKSR
+7529 
-7536 GMDSTPPMPGSLR
+7536 
-7549 FEPAGYHGTVDN
+7549 GTVP
-7561 AVKSRG
+7561 SG
-7567 PVNGQ
+7567 
-7572 NALDFSVQVKDTS
+7572 
-7585 PRRIGIDYQT
+7585 
-7595 GDFVVFDRTLNDIY
+7595 
-7609 HGHVR
+7609 
-7614 QWSDLHPDMQKVLR
+7614 SDVDH
-7628 KMNMVDSRGN
+7628 MVDLQLGGADVVTNMWPLNSSVNRSLGAQIHHQIKN
-7638 ILKD
+7638 LPPGTPINRVTIGDR